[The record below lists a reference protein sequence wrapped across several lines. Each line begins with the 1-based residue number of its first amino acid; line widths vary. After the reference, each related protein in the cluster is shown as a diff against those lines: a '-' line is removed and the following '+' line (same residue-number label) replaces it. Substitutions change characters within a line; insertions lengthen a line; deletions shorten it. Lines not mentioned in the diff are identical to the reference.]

1 MTKNN
6 IIFGIIFWLGF
17 VYAQSENLIIT
28 DIDIRGNEAVND
40 GEIFFLVRQKPPNF
54 LIRAPKFDP
63 RLLKLDAL
71 TIKNYYQSLG
81 YLDVQITDE
90 FTIQDNEVLIIY
102 KIVEGKQYGLKSVS
116 IKGADH
122 LIESKIKQSL
132 GLAIGESYNPVK
144 LNAGLPMLHESYQEI
159 GKLFAE
165 INIGESITD
174 SVTVIVNIIEG
185 PDVYI
190 NRPIIHGL
198 THYDSSIVFR
208 ELSFSDNDLYRKSL
222 IDLSIK
228 QLRETGVF
236 SLVSLEPERL
246 DISDSL
252 VNILIQTKEYKR
264 RQWESE
270 GGYEPIQFAEG
281 AEPISAI
288 GAQVEWKNRS
298 ILKTTTHFSTRLL
311 FGIPVEEE
319 FIIPR
324 IRADINLGNNWF
336 LNTRIPTQ
344 LTGYYETFIIYQKN
358 DNEFIERFGITLAN
372 LYRFEKRS
380 QFESKFIWEQFS
392 DNNDENLQE
401 RSWKATLLLDRKNDP
416 IDPTSGHFIS
426 FGAKVAGFWFGG
438 GRDYFK
444 LDAGLQQYLSISD
457 KSVFAYRLKI
467 GKMWGWDTTF
477 TDYSYEQFY
486 MGGTT
491 SLRGWDILR
500 FKVDE
505 NGNPIGHTTRI
516 MTNVEWRVHLYK
528 ILGGILFLDGGILED
543 KLNRISLDNA
553 KWDYGFGFSI
563 DTPLGPARL
572 DYAIQAEDPTQSKIQ
587 LGVQYVF

>member
-6 IIFGIIFWLGF
+6 IIYRIIFWLGF
-17 VYAQSENLIIT
+17 VYAQSENLVIS
-28 DIDIRGNEAVND
+28 DIDIRGNVAVND
-40 GEIFFLVRQKPPNF
+40 SEIFFLVRQKPPNF

-81 YLDVQITDE
+81 YLDVNIIDE
-90 FTIQDNEVLIIY
+90 FSIQDNGVLIIY
-102 KIVEGKQYGLKSVS
+102 KIVEGKRYGLKSV
-116 IKGADH
+116 IITGANQ
-122 LIESKIKQSL
+122 LKESKIKQSL
-132 GLAIGESYNPVK
+132 GLEIGKSYNPVK

-165 INIGESITD
+165 INIGESIND
-174 SVTVIVNIIEG
+174 SVAVIVDIIEG

-190 NRPIIHGL
+190 KKSIISGL
-198 THYDSSIVFR
+198 THYDSSIVLR
-208 ELSFSDNDLYRKSL
+208 ELTFFDDELYSKSS
-222 IDLSIK
+222 IDLSVK

-236 SLVSLEPERL
+236 SLVSLEPERINL
-246 DISDSL
+246 SDSL
-252 VNILIQTKEYKR
+252 VNILIETKEYKR

-281 AEPISAI
+281 AEPISAV
-288 GAQVEWKNRS
+288 GAQVEWRNRS
-298 ILKTTTHFSTRLL
+298 IFKTTTHFSTRLL

-336 LNTRIPTQ
+336 LNSRIPTQ
-344 LTGYYETFIIYQKN
+344 LTGYYETFIIYQKD

-372 LYRFEKRS
+372 LYRFEQRS
-380 QFESKFIWEQFS
+380 QFESKFILEQFS
-392 DNNDENLQE
+392 DNNEKNLQE

-416 IDPTSGHFIS
+416 IVPTSGHFIS
-426 FGAKVAGFWFGG
+426 LGAKVAGFWFGG
-438 GRDYFK
+438 ERDYLK
-444 LDAGLQQYLSISD
+444 LDAGLQQYFSISD
-457 KSVFAYRLKI
+457 ESVIAYRLKI
-467 GKMWGWDTTF
+467 GKIWGWDTTF

-486 MGGTT
+486 LGGTT

-505 NGNPIGHTTRI
+505 NGSPIGHTTRI
-516 MTNVEWRVHLYK
+516 MTNIEWRFHLYK
-528 ILGGILFLDGGILED
+528 FLGGILFVDGGTLED
-543 KLNRISLDNA
+543 ELNGISLDNT
-553 KWDYGFGFSI
+553 KWDYGLGISI

-587 LGVQYVF
+587 LGVQYIF